1 MYGMQWDIIQASL
14 QAKTINALWRAT
26 PFLQVPLPLIHVIF
40 VQNDGASFA
49 KAIVAFV

>member
-26 PFLQVPLPLIHVIF
+26 PLQVPLPLIHVIF
-40 VQNDGASFA
+40 VQNDGVSFA
-49 KAIVAFV
+49 KAIFAFI